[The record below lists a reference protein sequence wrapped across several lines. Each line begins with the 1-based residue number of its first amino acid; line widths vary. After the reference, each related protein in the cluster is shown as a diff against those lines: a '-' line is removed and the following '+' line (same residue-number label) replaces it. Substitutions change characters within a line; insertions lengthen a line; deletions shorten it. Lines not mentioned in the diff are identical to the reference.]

1 MSLIGLPLG
10 VLGIILG
17 CIGVAL
23 AVLRRGSGIG
33 FPVAGLAISL
43 LASVV
48 IVTINYA
55 VGKAITESAATKPA
69 VQSKVAADVAKQEL
83 LPEVVVNQGDQLRP
97 PAAASKPQKQFG
109 ELGGVRA
116 EKQEEQE
123 QWFDATRP
131 IQFGDIRVQVISASI
146 GKIDLKDMFGD
157 AAESRN
163 ELLAIVLEVTN
174 LNPQRKIDYYTWRGR
189 DFAFDRD
196 FGTLRD
202 NFGNNYKRI
211 DFGYGTF
218 PTNSVKEFES
228 IYPLRSIRDVLIF
241 QPPISNIE
249 YLDLELPAEN
259 VGTTGMIRLRIPK
272 TMISH

>member
-1 MSLIGLPLG
+1 M
-10 VLGIILG
+10 
-17 CIGVAL
+17 AL
-23 AVLRRGSGIG
+23 AIIRRGSGIG
-33 FPVAGLAISL
+33 FPIAGLAISL

-55 VGKAITESAATKPA
+55 LGKAVTESAATKPA
-69 VQSKVAADVAKQEL
+69 VQSKVAANVAKQEL

-97 PAAASKPQKQFG
+97 PAAASKPQKQLG
-109 ELGGVRA
+109 ELGGVPS

-123 QWFDATRP
+123 QWFDATHP
-131 IQFGDIRVQVISASI
+131 IQSGDIRVQVISASV

-174 LNPQRKIDYYTWRGR
+174 LNPQRKMDYYTWRGR

-228 IYPLRSIRDVLIF
+228 IYPLRSIRDVLVF
-241 QPPISNIE
+241 EPPISNIE

-259 VGTTGMIRLRIPK
+259 VGSTGMIRLRIPK
-272 TMISH
+272 TMISP